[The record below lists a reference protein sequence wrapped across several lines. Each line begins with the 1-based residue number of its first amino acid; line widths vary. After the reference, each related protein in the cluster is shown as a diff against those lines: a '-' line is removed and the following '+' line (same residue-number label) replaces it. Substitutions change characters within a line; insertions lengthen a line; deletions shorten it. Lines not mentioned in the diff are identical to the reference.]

1 MVQVNDIKSNFP
13 CQQPEVAL
21 PHQNKNPLK
30 SINSHQALILLP
42 LGMPSKTDDTMIPAC
57 Y

>member
-1 MVQVNDIKSNFP
+1 VQVKNIKSNFP